1 MISQHEDAALTNPD
15 PSLPAPGRPLS
26 LLALGFRPFFL
37 GAGLVALLTMT
48 LWLFRLGGLLP
59 GDAYLGGTAWHAHE
73 MLFGYVGAVIAGFL
87 LTAARNW
94 TGIDTPTGT
103 RLSALVLVWLAARL
117 GPLTPMPPLLIAL
130 LDLAFFP
137 ALALALIPPLWQGK
151 NKTNR
156 AFLAIL
162 AAMTLAN
169 LLVHAQALGLTQATA
184 TLGSRLML
192 DLTLLTLLLVAGR
205 IMPFFTQSA
214 IPGTKPRQRPWVE
227 QASFSLATALPL
239 VHLLPTAR
247 PLAAVLLLL
256 LGALQLIRLAGWHD
270 PRAWRNPMLAV
281 LYAGYLWLVLG
292 LLLDGLA
299 SLDLLPPFPALHAL
313 TTGAIGVFTLGML
326 ARVTLGHTGR
336 DMRASPAT
344 VLAFVLVN
352 LAALTRVFPPLFWPG
367 QYPLWLSL
375 SGGLWIL
382 AFGLFLWIYG
392 PMLLQPRVDGRP
404 G

>member
-1 MISQHEDAALTNPD
+1 V
-15 PSLPAPGRPLS
+15 S

-37 GAGLVALLTMT
+37 GAGLVALLTMA
-48 LWLFRLGGLLP
+48 LWLSRLGGLLP

-94 TGIDTPTGT
+94 TGIETPTGT
-103 RLSALVLVWLAARL
+103 RLGALALLWLAARL
-117 GPLTPMPPLLIAL
+117 GPLTPMPPILIAL

-137 ALALALIPPLWQGK
+137 ALALALVPPLWQGK

-214 IPGTKPRQRPWVE
+214 IPGTKPLNRPWVE
-227 QASFSLATALPL
+227 QASFGLATALPL
-239 VHLLPTAR
+239 VHLLPLAR

-256 LGALQLIRLAGWHD
+256 LGMLQLLRLLGWYD
-270 PRAWRNPMLAV
+270 PRAWQNPMLAV

-292 LLLDGLA
+292 LVMDGLA
-299 SLDLLPPFPALHAL
+299 SLGLLPPFPALHAL
-313 TTGAIGVFTLGML
+313 TAGAIGVFTLGML

-336 DMRASPAT
+336 EMRASGTT
-344 VLAFVLVN
+344 VLAFVAVN
-352 LAALTRVFPPLFWPG
+352 LAALNRVFPPLIWPD
-367 QYPLWLSL
+367 QYPLWLGL
-375 SGGLWIL
+375 SGALWIL
-382 AFGLFLWIYG
+382 AFGLFLWVYG